1 MDPNT
6 GLPPR
11 VEVPKTD
18 WFDPD
23 KSAKP
28 DAATDSLIEIY
39 EGRFVGVIY
48 NTKHE
53 PTIFGDLRN
62 EGTSFV
68 AWFPLHRRPQ
78 FSSATEQIAKALLPY
93 RLVDFVAEWENPLK
107 WTKELKLLDYKF
119 EKHETDN
126 DPLRLTADAHDPA
139 GSRSLP
145 PRSVDQHAVAGQG
158 SGTSHGLLTADCAL
172 DPALRSITTPATAA
186 LDRRPGRPGPRS
198 LPPRRPNE
206 APRWPAASVF
216 MRLCIL
222 KPPMVATENQVAKL
236 AT

>member
-1 MDPNT
+1 VASGLAYFLPFHTLLYTICDPTTILFQGSAGVDPNT
-6 GLPPR
+6 GVPPR

-78 FSSATEQIAKALLPY
+78 FSSATEQIAKALL
-93 RLVDFVAEWENPLK
+93 
-107 WTKELKLLDYKF
+107 
-119 EKHETDN
+119 
-126 DPLRLTADAHDPA
+126 
-139 GSRSLP
+139 
-145 PRSVDQHAVAGQG
+145 
-158 SGTSHGLLTADCAL
+158 
-172 DPALRSITTPATAA
+172 
-186 LDRRPGRPGPRS
+186 
-198 LPPRRPNE
+198 
-206 APRWPAASVF
+206 APRYRHIHWSPRNDA
-216 MRLCIL
+216 
-222 KPPMVATENQVAKL
+222 
-236 AT
+236 